1 MKKTAIICVL
11 FVVFLFILHSAAH
24 AASARDL
31 NTEGYELYKAGKY
44 PEALALFKR
53 SVAADPDYALAHYN
67 LACTLGVL
75 RKRGPEAICRYDAY
89 KSAILDHLEAAL
101 RLDPDTLTK
110 VSGDPDLDPVRD
122 TFRYL
127 RIVGVSPDDEDDIRT
142 ILVHVT
148 WYGPAIGAFGAG
160 AGLSFHDDGTLVLW
174 TIDTTGES
182 VKRVDLAGSFLISG
196 NQVTVT
202 LEKPLGDAT
211 VFKGILMPGGT
222 LDIPGLPGPFTDDPH
237 DCEA

>member
-1 MKKTAIICVL
+1 MKKTAIVCVL
-11 FVVFLFILHSAAH
+11 FVVFTFVVCVAAH
-24 AASARDL
+24 AVSARDL
-31 NTEGYELYKAGKY
+31 NAQGYDLYKAGKY

-75 RKRGPEAICRYDAY
+75 RKRGGEAICRYDAY
-89 KSAILDHLEAAL
+89 KSVILDHLEAAV
-101 RLDPDTLTK
+101 RLDPDTLMK

-127 RIVGVSPDDEDDIRT
+127 RIVGVSPDDEDGIRT

-148 WYGPAIGAFGAG
+148 WYGPAPGAFGPAS
-160 AGLSFHDDGTLVLW
+160 GLTFHEDGTLVLW
-174 TIDTTGES
+174 TLDTTGES
-182 VKRVDLAGSFLISG
+182 VKRVEIAGSFLVSG

-202 LEKPLGDAT
+202 LEKPLGDTA
-211 VFKGILMPGGT
+211 VFKGLLMPGGT
-222 LDIPGLPGPFTDDPH
+222 LDIPGLPGPFNDNPH